1 MRIQKKKQEFKWLN
15 NKWTQTLR
23 RPFYTPKPDADLCM
37 RVDLPLDKKLW
48 KITIGPLGR
57 SGPRAGGPSARRAAG
72 PSRAVGRG
80 ALGRGPVLSKTRI
93 TIVQNSTSRTE
104 LSAIA
109 NWKNVVNRVD
119 FMKIPKKYCLEST
132 ILVNS
137 VAPRSLPYCRKKNYT
152 WLISLLQLPVAARNN
167 RRFTGKYNIMTKSSI
182 IL

>member
-1 MRIQKKKQEFKWLN
+1 MVNELKLAVVHFTHQNPIQICACAWIYR
-15 NKWTQTLR
+15 WTKNYGKSR
-23 RPFYTPKPDADLCM
+23 
-37 RVDLPLDKKLW
+37 
-48 KITIGPLGR
+48 LGHWAVAGR
-57 SGPRAGGPSARRAAG
+57 GPRA
-72 PSRAVGRG
+72 
-80 ALGRGPVLSKTRI
+80 LDRGPVFSKTRI

-119 FMKIPKKYCLEST
+119 FMKIPKKYCPEST
-132 ILVNS
+132 FLVNS